1 MSSTAMA
8 NHHRPLQAVALHLL
22 LQTLLAATMAACSLL
37 PSSPAAGAFTS
48 NNTAAVAQVLCLQ
61 NQETALLR
69 LKRSFTATSDD
80 DSIAAFRSWKAGTD
94 CCSWAGVRCGDADG
108 RVTSL
113 DLGNWGL
120 ESAAGLDP
128 ALFDLSSLR

>member
-1 MSSTAMA
+1 
-8 NHHRPLQAVALHLL
+8 
-22 LQTLLAATMAACSLL
+22 MAACSLL

-69 LKRSFTATSDD
+69 LKRSFTATSD